1 MPQVIEKPW
10 HLLASLNQ
18 RRTGT
23 AWSEIIP
30 YVEGASLLTTA
41 TSDLYC
47 SASGKKMMGRQFLW
61 EGCEYGLFSL
71 LGPAF
76 EGDGSIYEK
85 MQILA
90 PDRSVNDVFSLTY
103 EINKPSGE
111 VEEFDALLNTAYHFR
126 RNILQADHAQPPVVD
141 WLRALRRLEG
151 HDDSDKARQASIVD
165 LAYELPMHLEKV
177 IRQPRRTL
185 KRIRDLER
193 IQRVREVDKA
203 CFMNL
208 ARRPG
213 LGIAEKAGPSQ
224 RILAVRRQETNNTL
238 ENRVTRHCCL
248 LIRRAADHYLALH
261 HDVNEQD
268 SPRMQAVHKFQ
279 SKAVAW
285 GKSEIFAEVTTL
297 TSPCKSPNY
306 VLLQNPH
313 YMRIWNAYR
322 VLVKNEEV
330 RANVWRWKLQLWKEV
345 AKIGFSQLFSSW
357 VKSLSS
363 DEYPVNIP
371 VSEERII
378 GAERGFF
385 QGRFLNQDTLPGP
398 FILGSSK
405 KKAGT
410 LYVVDNL
417 GLQAIDLGASNHL
430 MNADF
435 YMIWIGP
442 SERKVMPI
450 YCRSEKTCSDDE
462 NIEPEDAIQHLEDAF
477 PELCGVVLLR
487 PAPVGEPSTL
497 SSWQRDE
504 KLVLKINLS
513 ISPKN
518 WVLSEGHDLSAFMQW
533 MMR

>member
-18 RRTGT
+18 RLTDT
-23 AWSEIIP
+23 ACSEIIQ

-61 EGCEYGLFSL
+61 ESCEYRLFSL
-71 LGPAF
+71 IGPAF

-85 MQILA
+85 MQTLTT
-90 PDRSVNDVFSLTY
+90 DQSVADAFSLTY
-103 EINKPSGE
+103 ESNHPSGE
-111 VEEFDALLNTAYHFR
+111 VEKFDALLNTAYHFR
-126 RNILQADHAQPPVVD
+126 KNILQADHAQPPVMD
-141 WLRALRRLEG
+141 WLRALERLEG
-151 HDDSDKARQASIVD
+151 HDNNDRARQASIVD

-193 IQRVREVDKA
+193 IQCVREVDKA
-203 CFMNL
+203 CLINL

-213 LGIAEKAGPSQ
+213 IGVAEKAGPSQ
-224 RILAVRRQETNNTL
+224 RILAVRRQESNNTL
-238 ENRVTRHCCL
+238 ENRVTLHCCL

-261 HDVNEQD
+261 NDVNKQD

-279 SKAVAW
+279 RKAVAW
-285 GKSEIFAEVTTL
+285 GKGETFAGVTTL

-322 VLVKNEEV
+322 ALVKNEEV
-330 RANVWRWKLQLWKEV
+330 RANVWRWKLQLWKEI

-371 VSEERII
+371 VSEERVV

-385 QGRFLNQDTLPGP
+385 QGCFLNQDTLPGP

-405 KKAGT
+405 KNAGT
-410 LYVVDNL
+410 LYFVDNV
-417 GLQAIDLGASNHL
+417 GLQAIDLCASNHL

-435 YMIWIGP
+435 YLIWMGP
-442 SERKVMPI
+442 SDRKIMPV
-450 YCRSEKTCSDDE
+450 YCRLEETCSDDKNVE
-462 NIEPEDAIQHLEDAF
+462 SEDVIQHLEDAF

-487 PAPVGEPSTL
+487 PAPVEELITL
-497 SSWQRDE
+497 SSWQCNE
-504 KLVLKINLS
+504 KFVLNMNLS

-518 WVLSEGHDLSAFMQW
+518 WVLSEDNDLSRSMQW

>member
-23 AWSEIIP
+23 ACSEIIQ
-30 YVEGASLLTTA
+30 YVAGASLLTTA
-41 TSDLYC
+41 TSDFYC

-61 EGCEYGLFSL
+61 EECEYRLFSL

-90 PDRSVNDVFSLTY
+90 PDQSVTDAFSLTY
-103 EINKPSGE
+103 KINNSSVE
-111 VEEFDALLNTAYHFR
+111 VEKFDALLNTAYHFR

-141 WLRALRRLEG
+141 WLRALGKLEG
-151 HDDSDKARQASIVD
+151 HDDRDKARQASIVD
-165 LAYELPMHLEKV
+165 LAHELPMHLEKV
-177 IRQPRRTL
+177 TRQPRRTL

-193 IQRVREVDKA
+193 IQRVREIDKA
-203 CFMNL
+203 CLINL

-213 LGIAEKAGPSQ
+213 IGIAEKAGPSQ

-261 HDVNEQD
+261 YDVNEQD

-279 SKAVAW
+279 RKAVAW
-285 GKSEIFAEVTTL
+285 GKSETFAGVTTL

-330 RANVWRWKLQLWKEV
+330 RANVWRWKLQLWKEI

-357 VKSLSS
+357 VKSLSF
-363 DEYPVNIP
+363 DEYPVNIS

-378 GAERGFF
+378 SAERGFS

-398 FILGSSK
+398 FILGFSK
-405 KKAGT
+405 KNAGT
-410 LYVVDNL
+410 LYLVDNV
-417 GLQAIDLGASNHL
+417 GLQAIDSGASNHL

-435 YMIWIGP
+435 YLIWMGP
-442 SERKVMPI
+442 SERKIMPV
-450 YCRSEKTCSDDE
+450 YCRPEEICSDDE
-462 NIEPEDAIQHLEDAF
+462 NVEPEDAIQHLEEAF
-477 PELCGVVLLR
+477 PELCGVVLLC
-487 PAPVGEPSTL
+487 PAPVGETSTL
-497 SSWQRDE
+497 SSWQRND
-504 KLVLKINLS
+504 KLVLNMNLS

-518 WVLSEGHDLSAFMQW
+518 WVLSEGHDLSAPMQW